1 MNERKV
7 ETAKKILVLLVFF
20 LKKDTAKP
28 NVITVPHSEIK
39 EKKKFVIKMLVFHYE
54 LH

>member
-39 EKKKFVIKMLVFHYE
+39 EKKFVMLVFHYE